1 MVKDT
6 TYYDILGVAE
16 TATEVEL
23 KKAYRKQAIK
33 LHPDK
38 NGNDPDAAAKF
49 QELGEAYG
57 ILQNPESR
65 KLYDEVGIEGMKENK
80 MAADAADIDPAEF
93 FKMIFGGD
101 SFRDW
106 IGELSMLNDMAKT
119 AEILGDSEEESEKT
133 SEQATNDV
141 NSKVQDLSVN
151 DKKEGETTVGAH
163 TGEGRY
169 TELNAEIEKKKK
181 AKIKK
186 EQREK
191 LHEFYKESKAAEE
204 KRVAELAGN
213 LLSRVEKYRSAA
225 TNPDALKQYT
235 AKLREELEDLKVE
248 SFGIQLLQLIGK
260 TYSSQARATI
270 QASKTFGVSKIYTSM
285 KTKTNRMKS
294 GFSIIK
300 TALDAQM
307 SAEEMVQ
314 EQARLEQSGAELT
327 EAEKFK
333 QLEQE
338 RIMTG
343 KFLKTAWASTKFELT
358 GVLNKVCQKVLNDKS
373 LSKKERVQRAEAVN
387 YIAKQMLETRR
398 TPEEDEE
405 AQIFEEMMAE
415 ASAKKSKGKQA
426 KMSERD
432 FEQYFQH
439 YNPEGH
445 EDPELHGTE
454 KK

>member
-57 ILQNPESR
+57 ILQNPELR

-191 LHEFYKESKAAEE
+191 LHE
-204 KRVAELAGN
+204 
-213 LLSRVEKYRSAA
+213 
-225 TNPDALKQYT
+225 
-235 AKLREELEDLKVE
+235 
-248 SFGIQLLQLIGK
+248 IG
-260 TYSSQARATI
+260 RAH
-270 QASKTFGVSKIYTSM
+270 V
-285 KTKTNRMKS
+285 
-294 GFSIIK
+294 
-300 TALDAQM
+300 
-307 SAEEMVQ
+307 
-314 EQARLEQSGAELT
+314 
-327 EAEKFK
+327 
-333 QLEQE
+333 
-338 RIMTG
+338 
-343 KFLKTAWASTKFELT
+343 
-358 GVLNKVCQKVLNDKS
+358 
-373 LSKKERVQRAEAVN
+373 
-387 YIAKQMLETRR
+387 
-398 TPEEDEE
+398 
-405 AQIFEEMMAE
+405 
-415 ASAKKSKGKQA
+415 
-426 KMSERD
+426 
-432 FEQYFQH
+432 
-439 YNPEGH
+439 
-445 EDPELHGTE
+445 
-454 KK
+454 